1 MSDQPDR
8 NEIFQGSQ
16 PGIPTRN
23 VMQEDFSWEVPV
35 EAVPVPSEGKV
46 YPANSPLHLCKVL
59 EIKAMTAHEEDILTS
74 RALIQQ
80 GSVIKNLIE
89 SCLLNKN
96 IDVNEML
103 LGDKNAVMVAI
114 RVTGYGAD
122 YAASVTCP
130 SCSKSSS
137 QNFNLS
143 ELEIKRLEID
153 PVAPGENL
161 FSFRLPVT
169 KKDVQFRFLTG
180 DDENEI
186 NITSDRRRKM
196 MAGGVGSNITTR
208 LLHQIASVDGI
219 TDKNKL
225 NTFVKNMPAQDS
237 RRLRKYVDDHEPGI
251 DMKAW
256 MACSSCGTDSKV
268 SLPLGSNFFWPE

>member
-1 MSDQPDR
+1 MADQSDR
-8 NEIFQGSQ
+8 NETFQGSQ
-16 PGIPTRN
+16 PRIPTRN

-46 YPANSPLHLCKVL
+46 YPESSPLHLCNVV

-74 RALIQQ
+74 RALIKQ
-80 GSVIKNLIE
+80 GSVIQSLIR
-89 SCLLNKN
+89 SCLINKN

-103 LGDKNAVMVAI
+103 LGDKNALMVAI

-130 SCSKSSS
+130 DCGKTGS

-153 PVAPGENL
+153 PITRGENL
-161 FSFRLPVT
+161 FLFRLPIT
-169 KKDVQFRFLTG
+169 QKDVHFKFLTG

-186 NITSDRRRKM
+186 NITAERRRKM
-196 MAGGVGSNITTR
+196 MTDAVGNVITSR
-208 LLHQIASVDGI
+208 LTHQIISVDGI
-219 TDKNKL
+219 TDKNKIG
-225 NTFVKNMPAQDS
+225 TFVKNMPAQDS
-237 RRLRKYVDDHEPGI
+237 RRLRRYIEDHEPGI
-251 DMKAW
+251 DMKTW
-256 MACSSCGTDSKV
+256 MACSNCGTDSKV